1 MGSLLTI
8 SAPSWYDFKNTGTNT
23 TTVKVVDVWGAVK
36 DYKEISVTVQPGAG
50 FTEKP
55 AVSPV
60 ITDFKPHKGKPGT
73 IVRIMGENF
82 SPKKSENIVA
92 FAGTE
97 AKVLSASKKGTKLK
111 VKVPKEAQTG
121 YITITVDG
129 YTAESKEQFTLM
141 TSK

>member
-1 MGSLLTI
+1 
-8 SAPSWYDFKNTGTNT
+8 
-23 TTVKVVDVWGAVK
+23 
-36 DYKEISVTVQPGAG
+36 
-50 FTEKP
+50 
-55 AVSPV
+55 
-60 ITDFKPHKGKPGT
+60 
-73 IVRIMGENF
+73 MGENF